1 MATTGKAAWE
11 KYYQGKGDVTTTVKK
26 ETTAWDPKN
35 PSKQL
40 GIVPAGLSIVVKAVK
55 AYDAKTLI
63 EFKQANKLYS
73 CRVKIDDL
81 QKPGVASKT
90 NPDNVK
96 TLPNKAL
103 TPDGL
108 GLGGKKISKTDYI
121 RTVNEA
127 IKGCK
132 VAPLQVRDFLKE
144 FLEKSDKTNNTLSP
158 LVKTISDKD
167 LKIIAKDFGE
177 LAGAWWF
184 LNNYDSKLSFVEFPA
199 RSNEPLV
206 DYYVGYPNGIKL
218 KVSAKADKGAAPAL
232 NAIWDTIKD
241 KNFSGDDGKVH
252 GFISTIVN
260 NNGLES
266 IILASKHFN
275 STGYQIMSTILNK
288 KNFTSDD
295 VEEYLKGY
303 KDGRALYNILN
314 AKLYSRI
321 GRSVPAE
328 NIQKILNDAT
338 SRKSGII
345 LSPMAYNLVDEVNK
359 DKKYKGFLTQACKA
373 MNVEQLYVNLKQS
386 SQALNYNLKGFKD
399 SEFVFEYHS
408 NAGNPGGNKIGFKME
423 L

>member
-11 KYYQGKGDVTTTVKK
+11 KYYQGKGDVNTTVKK
-26 ETTAWDPKN
+26 ETIAWDPKN
-35 PSKQL
+35 SSSKL
-40 GIVPAGLSIVVKAVK
+40 GIVPAGIAVVVKAVK
-55 AYDAKTLI
+55 VYDAKTLI
-63 EFKQANKLYS
+63 EFKQAGKLYS

-81 QKPGVASKT
+81 QKPGLKSTT

-108 GLGGKKISKTDYI
+108 GLGGKKISKTDYL
-121 RTVNEA
+121 RTVKEA

-132 VAPLQVRDFLKE
+132 VAPLQVRDFLVE
-144 FLEKSDKTNNTLSP
+144 FLEKSDKTNNTLTP

-177 LAGAWWF
+177 ITGAWWF
-184 LNNYDSKLSFVEFPA
+184 LNNYDTTLSFVEFPA

-232 NAIWDTIKD
+232 NSIWDTIKD
-241 KNFSGDDGKVH
+241 KTFSGDDAKVH
-252 GFISTIVN
+252 TFISTIVN

-266 IILASKHFN
+266 IIEAGKHYN
-275 STGYQIMSTILNK
+275 STGYSLMATILNK
-288 KNFTSDD
+288 KNFTSAD

-314 AKLYSRI
+314 TKLFSKI

-328 NIQKILNDAT
+328 NIQKILNDTAA
-338 SRKSGII
+338 RKCGII

-359 DKKYKGFLTQACKA
+359 DAKYKSFLTKACKA